1 MTAMKVFLLLL
12 LVMFLIG
19 RVRLG
24 GMVEYSAQ
32 GLLVQLRLGAV
43 WYQIY
48 PGKKKEKRKKSPQK
62 QKKKKNEPSKK
73 KIKDPEHKAG
83 SSLSQ
88 GKRYLP
94 LVGEAAGGLKKRISI
109 DRLLLDLVVAS
120 ENAAGTAMTY
130 GYANA
135 VLGMLWSVFEE
146 NFRVKEHRL
155 RTVVDFMATNSTVYL
170 NAAFSI
176 RIGQL
181 VSFAL
186 RMLWCFFRLYRQG
199 RGEK

>member
-48 PGKKKEKRKKSPQK
+48 PGKKEKRKKSPQK

-94 LVGEAAGGLKKRISI
+94 LVGEAAGGLKKRITI

-155 RTVVDFMATNSTVYL
+155 RTVVDFMATNSTVYM

>member
-1 MTAMKVFLLLL
+1 
-12 LVMFLIG
+12 
-19 RVRLG
+19 
-24 GMVEYSAQ
+24 MVEYSAQ

-88 GKRYLP
+88 VKRYLP
-94 LVGEAAGGLKKRISI
+94 LVGEAAGGLKKRITI

-120 ENAAGTAMTY
+120 ENAAGTAMAY

-155 RTVVDFMATNSTVYL
+155 RTAVDFMATNSTVYL